1 MQCFLP
7 NNTKRCVR
15 CKTVL
20 GKEDGVSESTA
31 VLQATWVHI
40 TENKFGKPRGGK
52 KLLELGI
59 KSLIKAD
66 LIMRMKKIPSC
77 KTAKIRMPRSTK
89 G

>member
-52 KLLELGI
+52 KITGTRDLKFD
-59 KSLIKAD
+59 KSRSNYED
-66 LIMRMKKIPSC
+66 KKN
-77 KTAKIRMPRSTK
+77 TK
-89 G
+89 L